1 MEETLSMNNED
12 GKRSSIV
19 PRPKGI
25 PMTNMGVSRIQSLCM
40 LKRCAMTRL
49 VISKSY
55 SPRLKGHASAR
66 LSVVRQN
73 VEPSVFRRTRKWVC
87 GHDIGRSF
95 EVCGLSST
103 KKLLPHNPS
112 SRGVLLYQQYDILF
126 HTFDHGVRESKRMML
141 I

>member
-66 LSVVRQN
+66 PVRVGTPGLLSA
-73 VEPSVFRRTRKWVC
+73 S
-87 GHDIGRSF
+87 
-95 EVCGLSST
+95 
-103 KKLLPHNPS
+103 HNTH
-112 SRGVLLYQQYDILF
+112 LA
-126 HTFDHGVRESKRMML
+126 
-141 I
+141 